1 MREQARAFYHRG
13 LEGVASVPYKAAVKR
28 KSIFKLAAGAFGKR
42 RSAPV
47 SEKAPRVK
55 LRGVTLW

>member
-42 RSAPV
+42 STPV